1 MRVYVMLLDEMELA
15 EKREKRQLKKK
26 LDSQQTDPSTSP
38 DMEQLLDSVKLVED
52 LYREEED
59 Q

>member
-1 MRVYVMLLDEMELA
+1 MELA
-15 EKREKRQLKKK
+15 EKREKRR
-26 LDSQQTDPSTSP
+26 LDREKDRKPVSSPSP

-59 Q
+59 